1 MKLLLTSAGITNKSI
16 QQSLLN
22 LNGKPFEESSMVFI
36 PTAANV
42 EPGDKDWLIDDMMHC
57 KETGINSI
65 DIVDISALP
74 RDVWEPRI
82 RSADIIV
89 MGGGNTYHLM
99 YWINKSGLGDIMSDL
114 LKTKVYMG
122 ISAGSM
128 VQTANLVISQSAK
141 LYTELV
147 GKESIEKGLGNV
159 SFHIRPHLNSP
170 WFPKIRKD
178 YIEEK
183 SKILKEPVYAID
195 DNTAIQVIEG
205 AITFIGEGE
214 YLVFNEE
221 KH

>member
-1 MKLLLTSAGITNKSI
+1 MKLLLTSAGITNKFISDA
-16 QQSLLN
+16 LLQ
-22 LNGKPFEESSMVFI
+22 LNGKSFEQSSMVFI

-74 RDVWEPRI
+74 RDIWEPRI

-99 YWINKSGLGDIMSDL
+99 YWINNSGLADIMPEL

-128 VQTANLVISQSAK
+128 VQTTNLVLSQSAK
-141 LYTELV
+141 MYTELV
-147 GKESIEKGLGNV
+147 GEESIEKGLGNV

-178 YIEEK
+178 YIEKK
-183 SKILKEPVYAID
+183 SKMLKEPVYAID
-195 DNTAIQVIEG
+195 DNTAIQVTEG
-205 AITFIGEGE
+205 STTFIGEGE
-214 YLVFNEE
+214 YLVFNENR
-221 KH
+221 H